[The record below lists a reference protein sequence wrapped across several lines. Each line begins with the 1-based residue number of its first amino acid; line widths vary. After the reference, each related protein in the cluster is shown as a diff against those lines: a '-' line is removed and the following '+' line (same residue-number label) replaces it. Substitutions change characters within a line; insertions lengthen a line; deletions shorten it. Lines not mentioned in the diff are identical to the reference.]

1 MASEAVSKAGLDPL
15 MRKLGY
21 GNMSREICDGGLG
34 QDLNRI
40 LLNTGKLYVNELM
53 KWAHIELNGGKII
66 SELEKVFSEFQLVEH
81 YNNSYT
87 FKVSRDQHSIGSVFG
102 MLEDFKKQY
111 SI

>member
-1 MASEAVSKAGLDPL
+1 

-21 GNMSREICDGGLG
+21 ADMSREICDGGLG
-34 QDLNRI
+34 EDLNRI

-66 SELEKVFSEFQLVEH
+66 AELEKMFNEFQLVEH
-81 YNNSYT
+81 YSNSYT

>member
-1 MASEAVSKAGLDPL
+1 

-34 QDLNRI
+34 DDLNRI

-66 SELEKVFSEFQLVEH
+66 AELEKVFSEFQLVEH

-87 FKVSRDQHSIGSVFG
+87 FKISRDKHSIGSVFG